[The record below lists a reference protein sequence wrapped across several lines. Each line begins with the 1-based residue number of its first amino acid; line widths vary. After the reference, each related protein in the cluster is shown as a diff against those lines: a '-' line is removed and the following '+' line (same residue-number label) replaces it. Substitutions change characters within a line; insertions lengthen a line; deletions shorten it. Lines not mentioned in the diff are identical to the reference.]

1 MRPLALSATIL
12 LLIVALAGAAT
23 AQEDAPQ
30 AKPGDKVQI
39 EETFESGAER
49 WKATDAEAWKIVEQ
63 DGNHVYAQFQQS
75 DYSPPH
81 RSPLNIALLKDVV
94 VGDFELTA
102 KVQSTARDYPHRSVC
117 LFFNYQDPAHFY
129 YVHLGQATDDH
140 ANQIFIVN
148 EAPRTKIST
157 KTTPGTPWDNQW
169 HQVKIVRDTASG
181 KIDVYFDDMQEPVMT
196 AVDKTFTWGQ
206 IGLGS
211 FDDTGNWDDV
221 RLTGTRAMAPT
232 SSE

>member
-1 MRPLALSATIL
+1 MRFLAPLALAVL
-12 LLIVALAGAAT
+12 LAGPLDGMAT
-23 AQEDAPQ
+23 AQNDATQ
-30 AKPGDKVQI
+30 ASPGEKVQI
-39 EETFESGAER
+39 EETFENGADR
-49 WKATDAEAWKIVEQ
+49 WKVTDANAWKIVEQ
-63 DGNHVYAQFQQS
+63 NGNHVYAQFQQS

-129 YVHLGQATDDH
+129 YVHLGQAADDH

-148 EAPRTKIST
+148 DALRTKIST
-157 KTTPGTPWDNQW
+157 KTTSGTPWDNQW

-181 KIDVYFDDMQEPVMT
+181 KIEVYFDNMEEPAMT
-196 AVDKTFTWGQ
+196 AEDKSFTWGQ

-221 RLTGTRAMAPT
+221 RLTGTRAAAPT